1 MAKAQKK
8 VFDFD
13 LKWIK
18 ITMASFIILN
28 LLVLTFSFILEVISF
43 EDFRFY
49 YTKKNFILHSHNPSF
64 A

>member
-1 MAKAQKK
+1 MYDIIKN
-8 VFDFD
+8 VILNENFD

-28 LLVLTFSFILEVISF
+28 LLVLTFSFISEIISF

-49 YTKKNFILHSHNPSF
+49 YTKKT
-64 A
+64 